1 MLVLFSVAFY
11 LEELDFHISSQG
23 DMKRGFQ
30 SQFLSW
36 REKQRCNERK
46 RDTSDAGQ
54 VMKEERVGERRG
66 RTG

>member
-30 SQFLSW
+30 FQFFIQEGETEVY
-36 REKQRCNERK
+36 REKERH
-46 RDTSDAGQ
+46 
-54 VMKEERVGERRG
+54 
-66 RTG
+66 